1 MVAIPQNFGTG
12 GAGLNQGHGTPDVKA
27 LLNGLAY
34 DVNRLKGSAPSAIT
48 SPAGTAVPTITS
60 PAGTT
65 VPAIDAALASPLSAY
80 ADAAAPTN
88 TENAADRTTINAL
101 RTEVVQARQY
111 LEALRTEVVQLRS
124 YAEALRAEVV
134 ALRAVQTTRAG
145 YTLRTTVSSDYT

>member
-12 GAGLNQGHGTPDVKA
+12 GAGLNQGHGSPDVKT

-34 DVNRLKGSAPSAIT
+34 DVNRLKGSAPS
-48 SPAGTAVPTITS
+48 TITS

-65 VPAIDAALASPLSAY
+65 VPTITSPAETTVPTLDAALASPLAAY
-80 ADAAAPTN
+80 ATPATPTD

-101 RTEVVQARQY
+101 RTEVVQLRNYA
-111 LEALRTEVVQLRS
+111 EAMRAEIVQLRS
-124 YAEALRAEVV
+124 YAEALRVEVV

>member
-12 GAGLNQGHGTPDVKA
+12 GAGLSQGHGSPDVKT

-34 DVNRLKGSAPSAIT
+34 DVNRLKGTAPSTIT
-48 SPAGTAVPTITS
+48 SPAGVAVPTVTS

-65 VPAIDAALASPLSAY
+65 VPTIDAALNSALSAY
-80 ADAAAPTN
+80 GDPAAPTGPEN
-88 TENAADRTTINAL
+88 TADRNTINAL
-101 RTEVVQARQY
+101 RAEVVQARQY

-124 YAEALRAEVV
+124 YAEALRTEVV
-134 ALRAVQTTRAG
+134 ALRAAATTRAG

>member
-12 GAGLNQGHGTPDVKA
+12 GAGLSQGHGSPDVKT

-34 DVNRLKGSAPSAIT
+34 DVNRLKGTAPS
-48 SPAGTAVPTITS
+48 TITS

-65 VPAIDAALASPLSAY
+65 VPTIDAALASPLSAY

-124 YAEALRAEVV
+124 YAEALRTEVV
-134 ALRAVQTTRAG
+134 ALRAAATTRAG